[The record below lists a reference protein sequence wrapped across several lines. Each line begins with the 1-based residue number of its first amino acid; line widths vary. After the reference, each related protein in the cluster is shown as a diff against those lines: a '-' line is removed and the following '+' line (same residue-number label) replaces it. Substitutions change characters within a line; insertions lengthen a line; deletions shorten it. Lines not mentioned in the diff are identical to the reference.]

1 MKNKKKK
8 KKEKETKNENHPL
21 NFQGHNR
28 ALNQWHVGGIPFIQ
42 TPTVWLPCP
51 KVFSLFWMPGVPRKK
66 SQQSR
71 TSLWTHIPSPPALLL
86 CSNVLPAPSEAGRAG
101 EERESWKRSLP
112 VPPHHPWPEFMDVK
126 STLCR
131 DKPPLEQPQ
140 PRGLQAAPSASSHS
154 PHIPPWG
161 SVGLHRGRRAA
172 IPPPGLS
179 RL

>member
-1 MKNKKKK
+1 MKNKKK

-28 ALNQWHVGGIPFIQ
+28 ALNQWHLSCIPFIQ

-51 KVFSLFWMPGVPRKK
+51 KVSFSGCQVSPGRNP
-66 SQQSR
+66 SR
-71 TSLWTHIPSPPALLL
+71 AGPACEHTSPAHQL
-86 CSNVLPAPSEAGRAG
+86 CSSAATCCQLQVRLG
-101 EERESWKRSLP
+101 ELEKKGSHGKGVSLC
-112 VPPHHPWPEFMDVK
+112 PPHHPWPEFMDVK